1 MCISCDRY
9 RPKQFTPLHF
19 QLYIG
24 IVYHFDTVNHLDMVE
39 TGHMR
44 VHQPPCSQ
52 DCEKAGRGLGTRLS
66 SMDGWA

>member
-9 RPKQFTPLHF
+9 RPNQFTPLHF

-24 IVYHFDTVNHLDMVE
+24 IVHHFDMVNHLDTVE

-52 DCEKAGRGLGTRLS
+52 DCEKAGQGLGTRLS